1 VGATDQDSALANKHA
16 NQNQSNFS
24 ARKRGALMEYVV
36 RYVTVLQCE
45 RERETNLHAV
55 ACHRAHRTSDLRED
69 DYGGQPEER

>member
-1 VGATDQDSALANKHA
+1 
-16 NQNQSNFS
+16 
-24 ARKRGALMEYVV
+24 MEYVV